1 MVHCGRLVMGRGGA
15 HGVFSPAA
23 IVTLIVFGAIGAVIG
38 WRRGTRLIYRR
49 SLSEPNLAPGE
60 SKRDYDR
67 RLIRRRKIGRIVS
80 TLIYGVIG
88 VGVGLIFMVVAVRR

>member
-1 MVHCGRLVMGRGGA
+1 
-15 HGVFSPAA
+15 VFSPVE
-23 IVTLIVFGAIGAVIG
+23 IVTLIAFGAIGAVIG

-67 RLIRRRKIGRIVS
+67 RLIRRRKIGRILG
-80 TLIYGVIG
+80 TLLYCVIG
-88 VGVGLIFMVVAVRR
+88 LGVGLAFMAATVRR